1 MKINFPSNGCSG
13 VEARGLWQEQTGH
26 EIKNLLDALAAVWR
40 VATADRKQIGT
51 ICSVLDR
58 LASTSL
64 LRYAR
69 LIGIRQSL
77 TYFHLTDTDCT
88 NEDL

>member
-1 MKINFPSNGCSG
+1 M
-13 VEARGLWQEQTGH
+13 WQEQTGH
-26 EIKNLLDALAAVWR
+26 EIKNLLDAVAAVWR

-51 ICSVLDR
+51 ICSASDR
-58 LASTSL
+58 LACTPL

-69 LIGIRQSL
+69 LIEIRQSL
-77 TYFHLTDTDCT
+77 TYFDLADIDCT